1 MPTKVVMEAL
11 SPTMEEGRLVEWKKQ
26 EGDSVAVGD
35 VLAEV
40 ETDKAVMELVART
53 AGTLLKHIVEAG
65 ATVPVAEPVAVI
77 GQPGEDSGSEADTS
91 KGAKPAPSDRAR
103 GQRDSKDSQATQPS
117 PGQNRPIS
125 MPPEAPALAAVQER
139 QPLEQPSPREGNG
152 AKAAAPAR
160 GQEAAGRVKASP
172 LARRIAA
179 ERGVDLVG
187 VTGSGPEGR
196 VVARD
201 LETAAATAPARPG
214 AAPST
219 TAPLPHRPASPSG
232 DQPYTDVPLSQIRKT
247 IARRLAQSIGPVPTF
262 YLTSEVDMERVWE
275 AREALRAAGQRSL
288 PRATER
294 GGSGADTEVKVSFND
309 IVIKATA
316 LALRQHPACN
326 AWWQEDSIRYW
337 NEVHVSMAVAIEE
350 GLITP
355 VIRHADQKS
364 LREISAEARDLAGRA
379 RERRLKPEEYTGGTF
394 SVSNL
399 GMLDID
405 EFTAIINPPE
415 AGILAVGRI
424 VEKPVTHEGVA
435 AVRRRMRIT
444 MSCDHRV
451 IDGATGAQFLRTLK
465 GMLENPLAL
474 VW

>member
-1 MPTKVVMEAL
+1 MTTKVVMEAL

-26 EGDSVAVGD
+26 EGDAVAVGD

-40 ETDKAVMELVART
+40 ETDKAVMELVARA
-53 AGTLLKHIVEAG
+53 AGTLLKHVVEAG
-65 ATVPVAEPVAVI
+65 ATVPVSELVAVI
-77 GQPGEDSGSEADTS
+77 GEAGEAVSGEAGKRGGGEAGPTDG
-91 KGAKPAPSDRAR
+91 GAA
-103 GQRDSKDSQATQPS
+103 GQRGSKDSQATQPS
-117 PGQNRPIS
+117 PGQNRPVS
-125 MPPEAPALAAVQER
+125 MPPAPPTAAVAA
-139 QPLEQPSPREGNG
+139 EQRPSAKPPAREGNG
-152 AKAAAPAR
+152 AKAAP
-160 GQEAAGRVKASP
+160 GRVKASP

-201 LETAAATAPARPG
+201 LETAVATAPVPSRP
-214 AAPST
+214 APSGAT
-219 TAPLPHRPASPSG
+219 ASAPLPRRSA
-232 DQPYTDVPLSQIRKT
+232 DTPYTDVPLTQIRKT

-262 YLTSEVDMERVWE
+262 YLTSEVDMERVAE
-275 AREALRAAGQRSL
+275 ARESLQAGQR
-288 PRATER
+288 
-294 GGSGADTEVKVSFND
+294 GSAAAEKEIKISFND
-309 IVIKATA
+309 IIIKAVA
-316 LALRQHPACN
+316 MALRQHPACN
-326 AWWQEDSIRYW
+326 SWWQDDHIRYW
-337 NEVHVSMAVAIEE
+337 NEVHVSMAVAVEE

-355 VIRHADQKS
+355 VIRHADQKT
-364 LREISAEARDLAGRA
+364 LREIAAESRDLAARA

-394 SVSNL
+394 TVSNL

-415 AGILAVGRI
+415 TGILAVGRMA
-424 VEKPVTHEGVA
+424 EKPVAHDGAVA
-435 AVRRRMRIT
+435 IRRRMRLT

-451 IDGATGAQFLRTLK
+451 IDGATGAQFLKTLK